1 MKLKIITFIITA
13 CFYGI
18 SFSQENAVKNP
29 ETTFSQKE
37 SFLDT
42 VIEPLKKNPLYF
54 EKVFLHTNK
63 TSYFIDDIVWFKA
76 YVGDISNK
84 PSLKTTRLNVNLLDV
99 KGKIIQNQQVFIYK
113 GIGKG
118 QFIINDSLK
127 TGVYYLEATTN
138 YMRNFGDDNTFIQEI
153 NILNNIS
160 VKQTSSKNKY
170 DIQFF
175 PEGGYLLENVENTIG
190 IKSLCNGKGIDYLGK
205 IINTKN
211 KEVATFKSQH
221 LGMTKCNFI
230 YEPNE
235 TYSAVVHI
243 NDTLIKVN
251 LPAAQRT
258 GILLNLD
265 NTSPE
270 YIKLS
275 LKTNSNS
282 IPEIKKNRYKLLFH
296 QKNNILDYLEI
307 QNLEALNLEIDKKN
321 FYNGINTITLFK
333 DNQPIAERKFY
344 VEKEVQPI
352 VAIEKTTVEND
363 SINYKLKISH
373 LDQSINANLST
384 SVLPLNA
391 LNYTE
396 NNTIKSAFLLS
407 PYVKGYIENPAYYF
421 NTKNDNRNQHLDLL
435 LLTQGWTQFTLKEMI
450 ADLNPV
456 YKYDFEA
463 GFKLKGS
470 LSTLPANHLALL
482 TTDNIIIDKIFL
494 NGKKDFSF
502 NNLLIYK
509 GDAVKISFVNNNN
522 EAIKPE
528 NIQLNNLKNSSLTN
542 VNIENRIKP
551 TSILNE
557 NSWNEMYTGG
567 SIKLDEIRITAQNKR
582 AVDRKKLIKKYQPL
596 VFDIGKYYD
605 IEIAEHFKN
614 KDLMYFLNFDQNVK
628 MVTWKGQETYLET
641 GIDKEAILYIDGK
654 YISSNELLGV
664 SLEIKDIENIMI
676 QTVKGNK
683 IFQVF
688 TTQNY
693 QNNIVELFNQ
703 YIITDGFDKEKK
715 YYSPIY
721 AFNAEKYN
729 NWTEIDWKPDLQTNN
744 GEVSFKIKS
753 NPQLEG
759 YLFSVQGF
767 AQDGSLIS
775 ENFKINQ

>member
-221 LGMTKCNFI
+221 LGMTKCNFL

-243 NDTLIKVN
+243 NDTVIKVN
-251 LPAAQRT
+251 LPAAQKT
-258 GILLNLD
+258 GMLLNLD

-321 FYNGINTITLFK
+321 FYKGINTITLFK

-384 SVLPLNA
+384 SILPLNA

-396 NNTIKSAFLLS
+396 TNTIKSAFLLS

-542 VNIENRIKP
+542 VNSENRIKQ

-557 NSWNEMYTGG
+557 NSWNEMYTEG

-721 AFNAEKYN
+721 AFNTEKYS

-753 NPQLEG
+753 NPQLQG

>member
-118 QFIINDSLK
+118 QFILNDSLK
-127 TGVYYLEATTN
+127 TGVYYLEAATN

-243 NDTLIKVN
+243 NDTVIKVN
-251 LPAAQRT
+251 LPAAQKT
-258 GILLNLD
+258 GMLLNLD

-270 YIKLS
+270 YIKLN
-275 LKTNSNS
+275 LKTNNNS
-282 IPEIKKNRYKLLFH
+282 VPEIKKNRYKLLFH

-528 NIQLNNLKNSSLTN
+528 NIQLNNLKNSLLTN
-542 VNIENRIKP
+542 VNIQNRIKS

-557 NSWNEMYTGG
+557 NSWNEMYTAG

-641 GIDKEAILYIDGK
+641 GIDKEAVLYIDGK

-688 TTQNY
+688 TKQNY

-703 YIITDGFDKEKK
+703 YIIIDGFDKEKK

-721 AFNAEKYN
+721 AFNTEKYS

>member
-18 SFSQENAVKNP
+18 SFSQETAVKNP
-29 ETTFSQKE
+29 PTAFSQKE
-37 SFLDT
+37 SFLDS

-54 EKVFLHTNK
+54 EKVFLHSNK

-84 PSLKTTRLNVNLLDV
+84 PSLKTTRLNVNLLDA

-118 QFIINDSLK
+118 QFILNDSLK
-127 TGVYYLEATTN
+127 TGVYYLEAATN

-243 NDTLIKVN
+243 NDTVIKVN
-251 LPAAQRT
+251 LPAAQKT

-265 NTSPE
+265 NTPLE
-270 YIKLS
+270 HIKLS

-352 VAIEKTTVEND
+352 VAIEKTTIEND

-396 NNTIKSAFLLS
+396 TNTIKSAFLLS

-494 NGKKDFSF
+494 NEKKDFSF

-542 VNIENRIKP
+542 VNIENRIKQ

-557 NSWNEMYTGG
+557 NSWNEMYTAG

-641 GIDKEAILYIDGK
+641 GIDKEAVLYIDGK

-703 YIITDGFDKEKK
+703 YIITDGFDKDKK

-721 AFNAEKYN
+721 AFNIEKYS

>member
-127 TGVYYLEATTN
+127 TGVYYLEAATN
-138 YMRNFGDDNTFIQEI
+138 YMRNFGDDNTFIQQI

-175 PEGGYLLENVENTIG
+175 PEGVYLLENVENTIG

-221 LGMTKCNFI
+221 LGMTKCNFL

-251 LPAAQRT
+251 LPAAQKT

-265 NTSPE
+265 NTPLE
-270 YIKLS
+270 HIKLS

-282 IPEIKKNRYKLLFH
+282 VPEIKKNRYKLLFH

-384 SVLPLNA
+384 SILPVNA

-396 NNTIKSAFLLS
+396 TNTIKSAFLLS

-470 LSTLPANHLALL
+470 LATLPANHLALL

-542 VNIENRIKP
+542 VNIQNRIKQ

-641 GIDKEAILYIDGK
+641 GIDKEAVLYIDGK

>member
-13 CFYGI
+13 CFCGI

-118 QFIINDSLK
+118 QFILNDSLK
-127 TGVYYLEATTN
+127 TGVYYLEAATN

-221 LGMTKCNFI
+221 LGMTRCNFI

-321 FYNGINTITLFK
+321 FYNGINKITLFK

-542 VNIENRIKP
+542 LNIENRIKQ

-557 NSWNEMYTGG
+557 NSWNEMYTAG

-641 GIDKEAILYIDGK
+641 GIDKEAVLYIDGK

-703 YIITDGFDKEKK
+703 YIITDGFDKDKK

-721 AFNAEKYN
+721 TFNTEKYS

>member
-29 ETTFSQKE
+29 QTTFLQKE
-37 SFLDT
+37 SFLDS

-54 EKVFLHTNK
+54 EKVFLHSNK

-84 PSLKTTRLNVNLLDV
+84 PSLKTTRLNVNLLDA

-118 QFIINDSLK
+118 QFILNDSLK
-127 TGVYYLEATTN
+127 TGVYYLEAATN

-160 VKQTSSKNKY
+160 VKPATAKNKY

-211 KEVATFKSQH
+211 KEVTTFKSQH

-251 LPAAQRT
+251 LPAAQKT

-265 NTSPE
+265 NTPHE

-282 IPEIKKNRYKLLFH
+282 VPEIKKNRYKLLFH

-307 QNLEALNLEIDKKN
+307 QNLETLNLEIDKKN

-384 SVLPLNA
+384 SILPLNA

-396 NNTIKSAFLLS
+396 TNTIKSAFLLS

-450 ADLNPV
+450 ADLNPT

-557 NSWNEMYTGG
+557 NSWNEMYTAG

-641 GIDKEAILYIDGK
+641 GIDKEAVLYIDGK

-721 AFNAEKYN
+721 TFNTEKYS